1 MARSRAAKAAEKP
14 VSKSGGGSRGKAKAA
29 ASQLTLQE
37 RLAAAERERDALR
50 VELERVQ
57 ARMRVL
63 EETQANVR
71 DRIGWAVE
79 LLHDI
84 LEDND

>member
-1 MARSRAAKAAEKP
+1 MARRRAAKATEKP
-14 VSKSGGGSRGKAKAA
+14 VSKSGGAPRGKAKAA
-29 ASQLTLQE
+29 APDLTLKE

-57 ARMRVL
+57 TRVRVL
-63 EETQANVR
+63 EETQSNVR

-79 LLHDI
+79 SLHDI
-84 LEDND
+84 LEGKD